1 MGVHACAPP
10 QGDRPAATLLSTRI
24 SAARARALEA
34 KLPSVDTSVGA
45 VKKEGTIR
53 DRARSL
59 EAKLVLP
66 RLSHPHS
73 FSARHP
79 SGSEGAG
86 LASEKP
92 EPASPSTSSI
102 KQQAVDTTSALSVTQ
117 DRLTPLPQGRASQNL
132 LLEDTPP
139 PVARQA
145 GKEWPV
151 AELYSQCWLMQPVL
165 VKAGAASSVQTPTVI
180 DDTST
185 ADGKS
190 CADAGTDACKAAV
203 PAVQL
208 VSEAMVQ
215 SFDEASA
222 EATTK
227 SIDAFAE
234 ACADAGTDAC
244 KEAVTTVQLVT
255 EATVQSYHEA
265 TAEATSKSTD
275 AFAEACADAGA
286 DACKQAATD
295 VQLGSEAT
303 TESFEAM
310 CKSWDDAF
318 AEACA
323 DAGVD
328 ACKEAA
334 TAVQLGSEATLQSF
348 DEATADWT
356 SESADAF
363 SEASS
368 DASTH
373 ACKGSFYQAK
383 AGAASPSAMGSLTE
397 TASKASSASWCSSY
411 VPSCLQGLKHASPQ
425 DRKKDRKALR
435 MVLIE

>member
-24 SAARARALEA
+24 SAARARALE
-34 KLPSVDTSVGA
+34 
-45 VKKEGTIR
+45 VK
-53 DRARSL
+53 
-59 EAKLVLP
+59 
-66 RLSHPHS
+66 
-73 FSARHP
+73 HP

-86 LASEKP
+86 LASERP
-92 EPASPSTSSI
+92 ESASPSTPSL
-102 KQQAVDTTSALSVTQ
+102 KQQAVDTTSALPVTQ
-117 DRLTPLPQGRASQNL
+117 EQLTPLPQGRASQNL

-165 VKAGAASSVQTPTVI
+165 VKAGAASSVQMPTVI
-180 DDTST
+180 DDSST

-190 CADAGTDACKAAV
+190 CADVSTDACKAAV

-208 VSEAMVQ
+208 VTEATVQ

-227 SIDAFAE
+227 SADAFSE
-234 ACADAGTDAC
+234 SCADAGTDAC
-244 KEAVTTVQLVT
+244 KEAATAVQLVT

-275 AFAEACADAGA
+275 ALAEACADAGTDACKQAATAVQLVSEATIQAFEATGKACDDAFAEACADAGA

-295 VQLGSEAT
+295 VQLGSGAT
-303 TESFEAM
+303 IQSFEAM

-328 ACKEAA
+328 AFKQAA

-363 SEASS
+363 SEVGS
-368 DASTH
+368 DASTD

-397 TASKASSASWCSSY
+397 TASKASSASWFISY
-411 VPSCLQGLKHASPQ
+411 VPSCFQGLKQ
-425 DRKKDRKALR
+425 
-435 MVLIE
+435 